1 MEFYL
6 QLAVMYKLHTIIDRI
21 DIVENNCTITL
32 GISENHKDI
41 EGLGVT
47 MPTAYLVCNQLE
59 SFLDSDNVSV
69 VYNYVAE
76 VPQIDD
82 YLARFGADEDD
93 VGFFKEIVDGISGM
107 FIL

>member
-21 DIVENNCTITL
+21 VIVEDDCTILL

-41 EGLGVT
+41 EGLGIT
-47 MPTAYLVCNQLE
+47 MPTAYLVCNQLR
-59 SFLDSDNVSV
+59 SFLDSDDFSV
-69 VYNYVAE
+69 VYEYITE
-76 VPQIDD
+76 IPQIED
-82 YLARFGADEDD
+82 YLERFGANDGAVE
-93 VGFFKEIVDGISGM
+93 FFKEIIDGISGI

>member
-21 DIVENNCTITL
+21 DVIENDCTITL

-47 MPTAYLVCNQLE
+47 MSTAYLVCSQLE
-59 SFLDSDNVSV
+59 SFLDSDNFSV
-69 VYNYVAE
+69 VYEYITE
-76 VPQIDD
+76 LPQIED
-82 YLARFGADEDD
+82 YLERFGADDSD
-93 VGFFKEIVDGISGM
+93 VEFFKEIVDGISGM

>member
-6 QLAVMYKLHTIIDRI
+6 QLAVMYKLHTIISRI
-21 DIVENNCTITL
+21 DVIGNDCTITL

-59 SFLDSDNVSV
+59 SFLNSDNFDV
-69 VYNYVAE
+69 VYEYLTE
-76 VPQIDD
+76 IPQIED
-82 YLARFGADEDD
+82 YLERFGADDSD